1 MNEHRNAQNS
11 GRDGNDLTKALRD
24 LTESPKP
31 APQLELANHWL
42 EQARETAYSFSGGI
56 KETAQKAPIG
66 TAIGALAL
74 GVAAYG
80 AIRTALPARLM
91 TRIAEGELVAE
102 SGVLAERGLLAE
114 GSLINGGGRSVV
126 HLTSAEGGVGIANTL
141 KVGGRWG
148 IFALEENKVPQNALM
163 RNVKSL
169 VVKDLVHEV
178 PIGPNASSYFRPPTP
193 VGPFSLARNIGG
205 VRSTPLGS
213 IDLARDTFLRNE
225 IFANGTFRQ
234 ATTSEIRQFKAHQY
248 LLDYGVDS
256 LAYTFTGIMTA
267 AYEYGH
273 QKPSDNKA
281 NQGPRW
287 HSNTS
292 FSKINRPEQK

>member
-1 MNEHRNAQNS
+1 MNDHRPAQNS
-11 GRDGNDLTKALRD
+11 GKDGNDLTRALRD
-24 LTESPKP
+24 LTEPQKA
-31 APQLELANHWL
+31 APEVSLAGHWL
-42 EQARETAYSFSGGI
+42 EQARETAYSFSGGL

-102 SGVLAERGLLAE
+102 TGIAERSLLNA
-114 GSLINGGGRSVV
+114 GSRSVV

-213 IDLARDTFLRNE
+213 IDLARDAFVPNE
-225 IFANGTFRQ
+225 IFANGAFRQ
-234 ATTSEIRQFKAHQY
+234 ATSGEIRQFKAHQY

-273 QKPSDNKA
+273 QKPFNNKT

-287 HSNTS
+287 HSNID
-292 FSKINRPEQK
+292 FSKNFPPEKK